1 MAKFLAS
8 TPVTTLP
15 PSSSDDNLLSLGKF
29 STLVRRLS
37 EKSMVSK
44 ASRVTARCSM
54 AGMPRPRRTISRSPS
69 AFGRCSASDNTSADN
84 LMASLW
90 RNWRGWCYLAT
101 CITTGSHSGSGR
113 RLSSVGRKPNFEQA
127 SQRNQARRNAKN
139 RRENGNGI
147 LVPPWQRTSLRS

>member
-90 RNWRGWCYLAT
+90 RNWRVGVILLLPRLALAQ
-101 CITTGSHSGSGR
+101 
-113 RLSSVGRKPNFEQA
+113 RLWRSSVLRRQKAQRRASVTEKPSE
-127 SQRNQARRNAKN
+127 AK
-139 RRENGNGI
+139 RQKQERENGNGI